1 MFDFSGIKR
10 SLNDIEE
17 RAKRLASEIAAL
29 KSQRSTLENAVP
41 NRTEMKALIQRWTDE
56 RAENGYLEELLV
68 YVLDQYRSSPVGMRE
83 PGDLENPLRF
93 FGNAMASSDQ
103 KMLDRAMFSVFS
115 VEISKAFIAA
125 LDVVEWPDDA
135 APLAE
140 RRAERDKIS
149 GRMEVLQRERFQL
162 CQQAKEVGIEIRL

>member
-29 KSQRSTLENAVP
+29 KAQRATLENATP

-56 RAENGYLEELLV
+56 RAKNGYLQEILTH
-68 YVLDQYRSSPVGMRE
+68 VLGQYRSSPVGMRE
-83 PGDLENPLRF
+83 LDDFENPLEF

-103 KMLDRAMFSVFS
+103 KILDRAMFSVFS
-115 VEISKAFIAA
+115 AEISKAFIAA
-125 LDVVEWPDDA
+125 LDVVEWPDDS
-135 APLAE
+135 APLDK
-140 RRAERDKIS
+140 RRAERDKI
-149 GRMEVLQRERFQL
+149 GQRVEELQRERRQL
-162 CQQAKEVGIEIRL
+162 CQQAKEVGIEIR